1 MQIVF
6 GTGIEVVAA
15 APAKATAVMRDPL
28 NVFPAARRARL
39 PGVRAGGPAAAAF
52 AAAAAASLA
61 AAAVIGGA
69 GGVGGAAGAGAA
81 GGAAAGAG
89 AAGAEGAAGAAGGAA
104 IVAAA
109 ASAPSRPFSRGAAVA
124 AAAARPVIGAA
135 GGAPSLRPAGFF
147 GAAGALAVGALAA
160 DALLFDFFF
169 FDFFFFLGVVELT
182 TGSGSTPPRRLAAA
196 ARPRARRGVHLASA
210 SAIKHASTRAQVA
223 CLILAK
229 QRAGEDCLLF
239 VCCKLHVASGM

>member
-6 GTGIEVVAA
+6 GTGIAVVAA
-15 APAKATAVMRDPL
+15 APAKAAAVIRDPL
-28 NVFPAARRARL
+28 KVFPAARRARL

-52 AAAAAASLA
+52 AAAAAASPA

-69 GGVGGAAGAGAA
+69 GGVGGAAAAGGGAAAAGGAVGAGAAGAA
-81 GGAAAGAG
+81 GGAAAGGAAAG
-89 AAGAEGAAGAAGGAA
+89 AAGAA
-104 IVAAA
+104 
-109 ASAPSRPFSRGAAVA
+109 GAAVA
-124 AAAARPVIGAA
+124 AAAARPVVGGA

-147 GAAGALAVGALAA
+147 GAAGTLAAGALAA

-196 ARPRARRGVHLASA
+196 ARLRARRGVHLASA
-210 SAIKHASTRAQVA
+210 SANKHASTRAQVA
-223 CLILAK
+223 CLILA
-229 QRAGEDCLLF
+229 R
-239 VCCKLHVASGM
+239 VATLAA

>member
-28 NVFPAARRARL
+28 KVFPAARRARL
-39 PGVRAGGPAAAAF
+39 PGVRAGGPAAAA
-52 AAAAAASLA
+52 AAAAAASPA

-69 GGVGGAAGAGAA
+69 GGAGGAAAAGGGAAAAGGAVGTGAAGAA
-81 GGAAAGAG
+81 GGAAAGGA
-89 AAGAEGAAGAAGGAA
+89 AAGADGTAGGAL
-104 IVAAA
+104 V
-109 ASAPSRPFSRGAAVA
+109 

-147 GAAGALAVGALAA
+147 GAAGALAAGALAA

-169 FDFFFFLGVVELT
+169 FDFFFFFGVAALALT
-182 TGSGSTPPRRLAAA
+182 TGSGSTPPRRAML
-196 ARPRARRGVHLASA
+196 RARRGVHLASA
-210 SAIKHASTRAQVA
+210 SANKHASTRVQVA

-229 QRAGEDCLLF
+229 QRAGEDCLLLFF
-239 VCCKLHVASGM
+239 VNR